1 MCKKVIFL
9 LFLSTLL
16 SSCTYR
22 WYREFLPDESLSK
35 QETYGW
41 VFKPVLYAYKNI
53 AGDSKPN
60 TPNEFSFT
68 LWADNIAK
76 HNIELYDIFIDT
88 MSITIY
94 PIVNSNTRDLIIS
107 SYVSFSS
114 DKEIVKTFHILASN
128 ESDIP
133 NSDKY
138 NFEIYNIEEH
148 VDSLKISFNAKFVKA
163 ILAERYIKKYTMK
176 FDSLN
181 VPDTTDYEIV
191 PIEFMMYR
199 HESKT
204 KIPAFF
210 KSM

>member
-1 MCKKVIFL
+1 MKKIILL

-41 VFKPVLYAYKNI
+41 VFKPELYAYKNV
-53 AGDSKPN
+53 AGDN
-60 TPNEFSFT
+60 TPRNPNRFGFT
-68 LWADNIAK
+68 LWVNNIIK
-76 HNIELYDIFIDT
+76 HNTEIHEIFID
-88 MSITIY
+88 SIDITYY
-94 PIVNSNTRDLIIS
+94 PTCVIKKGVIINPY
-107 SYVSFSS
+107 YVSFSS
-114 DKEIVKTFHILASN
+114 DKKIVKAFHVLSTG
-128 ESDIP
+128 E
-133 NSDKY
+133 KGL
-138 NFEIYNIEEH
+138 YNIEEN
-148 VDSLKISFNAKFVKA
+148 VDSLRISFNAKFVKA
-163 ILAERYIKKYTMK
+163 ILAERYIDDYSMK
-176 FDSLN
+176 FDTLYIQ
-181 VPDTTDYEIV
+181 DTSDYEIV